1 MKMRP
6 LFTVTAMAG
15 LSLLAGCMGMGRHGG
30 GHQKQQ
36 EPAED
41 YPQLPNVSAALRV
54 QPGQDLALVLKGTGV
69 QIYVCAVDPVNAS
82 NYLWLFKA
90 PEADLYD
97 THGKRTGQKIGK
109 HYGGPS
115 WEGDDGSKVVGQ
127 VRASESS
134 PDASAISWL
143 LLSAQ
148 SNSGS
153 GIFAKTTS
161 IQRLNTN
168 GGKAPADGCDQ
179 AHLGKIARVPYT
191 AQYYFY
197 N

>member
-90 PEADLYD
+90 PEADL
-97 THGKRTGQKIGK
+97 TTSRGRPAGK
-109 HYGGPS
+109 HYAGPT
-115 WEGDDGSKVVGQ
+115 WEAPDGSKVVAK
-127 VRASESS
+127 VIASDKNDD
-134 PDASAISWL
+134 PNAIPWL
-143 LLSAQ
+143 LLSAT
-148 SNSGS
+148 SNSGT
-153 GIFAKTTS
+153 GVFAKTTG
-161 IQRLNTN
+161 IQRLFTVS
-168 GGKAPADGCDQ
+168 GKAPTEGCDRD
-179 AHLGKIARVPYT
+179 HVGKEARVSYS